1 MPVRIAINGFGRIGR
16 NAFRAALTK
25 ENLEIVAIND
35 LASPRVLAHLL
46 KYDSVY
52 GVFQKE
58 VKLEEDHNHLHQ
70 IVGVEGQV
78 KDREHFLETETK
90 ESHLIVSQG
99 DRQLQ
104 RVHVFSERDPLNLP
118 WREFNIDVV
127 LECTGRFTKDD
138 AAAVHLQAGARRV
151 IVSAPI
157 RGGGVKTFLLGV
169 NQDDYRGEAV
179 ISNASCTT
187 NGISPIARIIQTKFG
202 IAKAMMTTIHA
213 YTAEQ
218 NLVDG
223 VPRELH
229 PDLRRG
235 RAAAFNIVP
244 TTTGAAVSTTEAI
257 PELRNLFDGL
267 AIRVPVIC
275 GSLSDF
281 TFLLKKKVKV
291 EEVNQ
296 SFIESRNDPIYK
308 GVIDVSYE
316 PLVSSDIIGSVY
328 SAVVDLTLT
337 KVVDGDLVKVVAW
350 YDNEWGYSHRLVEM
364 AQLVGKSLPK

>member
-1 MPVRIAINGFGRIGR
+1 MSLRIAINGFGRIGR
-16 NAFRAALTK
+16 HALK
-25 ENLEIVAIND
+25 VALKRSDVEVVAIND
-35 LASPRVLAHLL
+35 LTNARVLAHLL

-52 GVFQKE
+52 GVYGDPIE
-58 VKLEEDHNHLHQ
+58 VEEDGRR
-70 IVGVEGQV
+70 VGTEGKTIQEDHFNV
-78 KDREHFLETETK
+78 SNINKSYLVVAGKKIKVLSEKDPEK
-90 ESHLIVSQG
+90 
-99 DRQLQ
+99 
-104 RVHVFSERDPLNLP
+104 LP
-118 WREFNIDVV
+118 WGKLKIDVV
-127 LECTGRFTKDD
+127 LECTGRLTGDGS
-138 AAAVHLQAGARRV
+138 AAAHLEAGAKKV
-151 IVSAPI
+151 IVSAPTK
-157 RGGGVKTFLLGV
+157 GGSVPTFLLGV
-169 NQDDYRGEAV
+169 NSEEYSGQKV

-187 NGISPIARIIQTKFG
+187 NCISPIARIIQTKFG
-202 IAKAMMTTIHA
+202 ITKAMMTTIHA

-257 PELRNLFDGL
+257 PGLRGLFDGL

-275 GSLSDF
+275 GSLSDL

-296 SFIESRNDPIYK
+296 AFIEAENSPVYK
-308 GVIDVSYE
+308 GIIGVSYE

-337 KVVDGDLVKVVAW
+337 KVVDGDLLKVMAW
-350 YDNEWGYSHRLVEM
+350 YDNEWGYSNRLIEM
-364 AQLVGKSLPK
+364 ALLLVKQAGSGD